1 MKNNKIY
8 FISLGCPRN
17 LVDSEIILSKIT
29 EKGYSLTD
37 NISDADFIIIN
48 TCSFLKAARD
58 EAMDCFEEVFLNKKP
73 SSKVIATGCM
83 VQSHKDIL
91 EKKFKDIHCYLGA
104 GDIDKILLS
113 FEEDKKEIISNKKS
127 YIPSTFEKRM
137 QITLNHYA
145 YIKIAEGCRKN
156 CSYCLIPK
164 IKGPLI
170 SKSQENIEKEF
181 DYLLS
186 KGVFEII
193 LIAQDLTDYG
203 KDRSD
208 KRALEKLIKALLSR
222 KQNFW
227 LRLMYVYPDDISDE
241 LIEIMKSDKRLC
253 PYVDMPIQHIND
265 EILSSM
271 RRSVNKKKIINT
283 IERFKENIPNIAIRT
298 SIIVGYPNETDEQFN
313 ELLSFVSDYK
323 LDHVGIF
330 QYSREKNTSA
340 YDLKNQIPEKIKQKR
355 FNILASK
362 QKEIIN
368 DINKSLINKEVEA
381 IIDSYHPESNLLL
394 IARSQRQAPDI
405 DNVIII
411 NNIEK
416 ASYFGSL
423 CKVKISDSSDIDLV
437 GSIV

>member
-17 LVDSEIILSKIT
+17 LVDSEIILSKVT

-37 NISDADFIIIN
+37 QLDEADFIIIN

-58 EAMDCFEEVFLNKKP
+58 EAIDCFEEVFFNKKP
-73 SSKVIATGCM
+73 SAKVIATGCM
-83 VQSHKDIL
+83 VQSHKEVL

-104 GDIDKILLS
+104 GDIDKVLLS
-113 FEEDKKEIISNKKS
+113 LEKDKKEIISDKKS
-127 YIPSTFEKRM
+127 YISSQFEKRM

-156 CSYCLIPK
+156 CSYCLIPQ

-193 LIAQDLTDYG
+193 LVAQDLTDYG
-203 KDRSD
+203 KDRKD
-208 KRALEKLIKALLSR
+208 KRALEKLIKSLLSR

-241 LIEIMKSDKRLC
+241 LIEIMKSDKRIC

-265 EILSSM
+265 DILSSM

-283 IERFKENIPNIAIRT
+283 IERFKKNIPHIAIRT
-298 SIIVGYPNETDEQFN
+298 SLIVGYPQETDKQFN

-330 QYSREKNTSA
+330 KYSREKNTSA
-340 YDLKNQIPEKIKQKR
+340 YNLEDQIPEKIKQKR
-355 FNILASK
+355 FDILASK
-362 QKEIIN
+362 QKKIVK
-368 DINKSLINKEVEA
+368 DINYSLINKEIDV

-394 IARSQRQAPDI
+394 ISRSQRQAPDI

-411 NNIEK
+411 NNVEK
-416 ASYFGSL
+416 ASHFGYL
-423 CKVKISDSSDIDLV
+423 CKVKISDSADIDLV